1 MGVVA
6 TPVEPGGRRMSVV
19 FAALLIATGVAVAV
33 VGFRRAPEPVAA
45 DRPTAWTRVSSR
57 RRPALVEAVGIV
69 FGTDAELSR
78 LARQQVIATLV
89 LAGLAAVLIM
99 SSPSSTTVL
108 AAIPMVL
115 LGWKGP
121 LIIAR
126 SRETKRRRMVDV
138 ELVDALGEMVM
149 GVEAGLTLDVVMLRY
164 AHNRSTP
171 LATEFGAA
179 LDRIQ
184 LGTPRVEALA
194 AMADRTPTPIVRM
207 FSAALVQN
215 QRLGTPLASV
225 LRQQATTAR
234 RQRRQAVE
242 EKAAKVPMKM
252 IFPTVFCI
260 LPVLMIVVVGPAIV
274 RLVHAL
280 P

>member
-1 MGVVA
+1 
-6 TPVEPGGRRMSVV
+6 MSTVL
-19 FAALLIATGVAVAV
+19 AALLLASGAAVLVAGFRREPDAVAV
-33 VGFRRAPEPVAA
+33 E
-45 DRPTAWTRVSSR
+45 RPTAWSRVSSR
-57 RRPALVEAVGIV
+57 RRPALLEATGVV
-69 FGTDAELSR
+69 LGTDAELTR
-78 LARQQVIATLV
+78 IARQQLVSTMILSSVALLLV
-89 LAGLAAVLIM
+89 LSA
-99 SSPSSTTVL
+99 PSSTTVL

-121 LIIAR
+121 LIVAR
-126 SRETKRRRMVDV
+126 SRETTRRQAVDI

-164 AHNRSTP
+164 AQNRSTP
-171 LATEFGAA
+171 LAAEFGAA

-184 LGTPRVEALA
+184 LGMPRVEALA
-194 AMADRTPTPIVRM
+194 AMAERTPTPIVRM

-242 EKAAKVPMKM
+242 ERAATVPMKM

-274 RLVHAL
+274 RLVHVL

>member
-1 MGVVA
+1 MNLVAAMLMGA
-6 TPVEPGGRRMSVV
+6 GAS
-19 FAALLIATGVAVAV
+19 LLIFALRREPAV
-33 VGFRRAPEPVAA
+33 VSA
-45 DRPTAWTRVSSR
+45 DQPTTWSRVSAR
-57 RRPALVEAVGIV
+57 RRPALLEATGVV
-69 FGTDAELSR
+69 FGTDRELSR
-78 LARQQVIATLV
+78 IARQQVVSTVV
-89 LAGLAAVLIM
+89 LAAGAGLLFL
-99 SSPSSTTVL
+99 SSPSSTTAL

-121 LIIAR
+121 LMVVR
-126 SRETKRRRMVDV
+126 SREKARRTAVDV

-164 AHNRSTP
+164 AQNRSTP
-171 LATEFGAA
+171 LAAEFGAI
-179 LDRIQ
+179 LDRVQ
-184 LGTPRVEALA
+184 LGTPRVEAM
-194 AMADRTPTPIVRM
+194 AMMAERTPTPIMRM
-207 FSAALVQN
+207 FAAAMVQN

-225 LRQQATTAR
+225 LRQQAATAR

-242 EKAAKVPMKM
+242 ERAAKVPMKM

-274 RLVHAL
+274 RLAQVL

>member
-1 MGVVA
+1 
-6 TPVEPGGRRMSVV
+6 MSAVLASV
-19 FAALLIATGVAVAV
+19 LIASGVAVLV
-33 VGFRRAPEPVAA
+33 IGFRRDPEPVAA
-45 DRPTAWTRVSSR
+45 DAPTAWTRVSAR
-57 RRPALVEAVGIV
+57 RRPALIEAAGLVY
-69 FGTDAELSR
+69 GTDRELSKI
-78 LARQQVIATLV
+78 ARQQLVATAVLATL
-89 LAGLAAVLIM
+89 AALLIL

-108 AAIPMVL
+108 AAVPMIL

-121 LIIAR
+121 LMIAR
-126 SRETKRRRMVDV
+126 SREGKRRKEVDV

-164 AHNRSTP
+164 AHHRTTALADEFRSV
-171 LATEFGAA
+171 

-242 EKAAKVPMKM
+242 ERAAKVPMKM

-260 LPVLMIVVVGPAIV
+260 LPVLMIVVVGPAII
-274 RLVHAL
+274 RLVHVL

>member
-1 MGVVA
+1 MTAVVA
-6 TPVEPGGRRMSVV
+6 AG
-19 FAALLIATGVAVAV
+19 LIATGVALLVSTL
-33 VGFRRAPEPVAA
+33 RRQPALASE
-45 DRPTAWTRVSSR
+45 RPTAWSRVSSR
-57 RRPALVEAVGIV
+57 RRPALLEATGIV
-69 FGTDAELSR
+69 FGTDRELAR
-78 LARQQVIATLV
+78 IARQQLVATISLSA
-89 LAGLAAVLIM
+89 LAVMLFL
-99 SSPSSTTVL
+99 SSPSSTTAL

-121 LIIAR
+121 LIVVRA
-126 SRETKRRRMVDV
+126 RETSRRRAVEV

-171 LATEFGAA
+171 LATEFRSV

-184 LGTPRVEALA
+184 LGAPRVEALA

-207 FSAALVQN
+207 FAAALVQN

-225 LRQQATTAR
+225 LRQQAATAR

-242 EKAAKVPMKM
+242 ERAAKVPMKM

-274 RLVHAL
+274 RLVHVL

>member
-1 MGVVA
+1 MSSLVAAVLMGAGAGFLVLALRRPSSVTSVDVVDRPSA
-6 TPVEPGGRRMSVV
+6 WGRVSARRRPS
-19 FAALLIATGVAVAV
+19 LLEATGVVY
-33 VGFRRAPEPVAA
+33 GS
-45 DRPTAWTRVSSR
+45 DR
-57 RRPALVEAVGIV
+57 
-69 FGTDAELSR
+69 ELSKI
-78 LARQQVIATLV
+78 ARQQLLLTVALSTV
-89 LAGLAAVLIM
+89 AVLVFV
-99 SSPSSTTVL
+99 SAPSSTTAV

-121 LIIAR
+121 LIVAR
-126 SRETKRRRMVDV
+126 SRESSRRRAVDV

-164 AHNRSTP
+164 AQQRSTP
-171 LATEFGAA
+171 LATEFGAT

-184 LGTPRVEALA
+184 LGAPRVDALA
-194 AMADRTPTPIVRM
+194 AMADRTPTPIMRM
-207 FSAALVQN
+207 FAAALVQN
-215 QRLGTPLASV
+215 QRLGTPLAGV
-225 LRQQATTAR
+225 LRQQAATAR

-242 EKAAKVPMKM
+242 ERAAKVPMKM

-274 RLVHAL
+274 RLVHVL